1 MSKNTFDTVANQEL
15 WAHFR
20 FSIIGSLLAAPPEKG
35 ELRGILEDLAE
46 KTWRDPIT
54 GLPRKVAAS
63 TIERWFYQARKE
75 RDPVKIL
82 KTKRREDAGKSRM
95 LPAELKQALQQQY
108 RLHPSWSCQLHLDN
122 LKILAKEFSE
132 LGSVPSYNTVRR
144 YMRDNNLTKRR
155 RIIKKDSVGAA
166 IAADRLET
174 REVRS
179 FEMDHVNALW
189 HLDFHHGSR
198 KILGRDGKWRKPMM
212 LAIIDDRSRLICH
225 AQWYLDE
232 TAETLVHGFMQALQK
247 RALPRSLMSDNGAA
261 MTSGEFTGG
270 LARLGILHQTTLPYS
285 PYQNAKQ
292 EVLWAQVEGRLM
304 AMLDGVEEI
313 TLQQLNEATIAW
325 VEFEYQRKLHSEIAT
340 TPLAHYLKGPDVGR
354 ACPDTELLRQAFCIQ
369 VTRRQRKSDGSFSLD
384 GRRFEVP
391 SCYRDLT
398 VLSLRYAT
406 WDLSRVLMVDPHTQT
421 VLCTIYPQDKSA
433 NASGIRR
440 ALEPKPQTNLV
451 LPENTNI
458 KPGIAPLL
466 KDLIAQ
472 YAATGLPPA
481 YIPKGETE

>member
-1 MSKNTFDTVANQEL
+1 MSNNTFDTVANQEL

-82 KTKRREDAGKSRM
+82 KTKRREDAGKSRK

-122 LKILAKEFSE
+122 LKILAKDFSE
-132 LGSVPSYNTVRR
+132 LGSVPSYNTIRR

-155 RIIKKDSVGAA
+155 RIIKKDSIGAA
-166 IAADRLET
+166 IAVDRLET

-406 WDLSRVLMVDPHTQT
+406 WDLSRVLMVDPHTQA

-440 ALEPKPQTNLV
+440 ALEPKPKTNLV